1 LLLERGKP
9 LMTSY
14 EPEVIQ
20 TMRAAL
26 DEVMTRIPAEQV
38 TVSVKAAVAELI
50 LKTAAQGQT
59 TFDGFVAVASEHIQ
73 TIVSMFS

>member
-1 LLLERGKP
+1 
-9 LMTSY
+9 MTSY
-14 EPEVIQ
+14 DPELVQ

-38 TVSVKAAVAELI
+38 TVSVKAAMAELI

-59 TFDGFVAVASEHIQ
+59 TFHGFVAAATDQIQ
-73 TIVSMFS
+73 TVVSMLS